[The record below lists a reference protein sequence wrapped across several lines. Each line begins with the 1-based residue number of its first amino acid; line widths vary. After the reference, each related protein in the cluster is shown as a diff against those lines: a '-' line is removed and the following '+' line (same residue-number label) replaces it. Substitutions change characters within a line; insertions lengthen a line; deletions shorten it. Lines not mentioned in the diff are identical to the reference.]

1 MKKLFDWFDN
11 NILGLLAGFLLV
23 FIPLY
28 PKVPLFDIIPGYI
41 VRIRLE
47 DLLISFT
54 IFIWLILLVR
64 KKITLKDN
72 PLFKPIALYLIF
84 GLLSVLTAIFVV
96 HTVPLQKLHIEKIV
110 LHYIRRIEYFS
121 LFFIFFSSIKSFR
134 QVKIYL
140 TLFIITVL
148 SVTIYGYGQKY
159 FYWPAFSTMNRE
171 FSKGFMLYLGPHG
184 RVLSTFGGHYDL
196 AAFTMIG
203 LLILWSIFFSIKNK
217 IAKLA
222 TFLII
227 CGAFWLLI
235 LTASRISFLAYLGG
249 LVFLFFLWAYKK
261 GVGWAL
267 GRYLMV
273 SALSILIMM
282 SFGDLGDR
290 FNKLLRLN
298 ERLSGIRDLVL
309 KPAVAPPSQKSVFLV
324 NNISDIASKSD
335 QPPVTDKN
343 VATRPSDVE
352 SDIPL
357 TTTTIVNGKKITV
370 TKKRTYSETAFTYDL
385 STAIRFDALWPRAIQ
400 GFLRS
405 PLLGSG
411 YSTLTKERVEEFTDA
426 ESTDNDYLRAL
437 GETGLLGTMAFFGII
452 GVTLMI
458 IWKSLAGITDSYF
471 YAFLIGVS
479 GAIFGLLINATY
491 IDVFEASKVAFPF
504 WSLIG
509 ITLGAI
515 NVTKAEI
522 DKHRKPMFLEFHF
535 RDNLRKFFGFFRT
548 DVFII
553 LVICS
558 LAFILRTYKLDNPI
572 ADWHSWRQADTSAVT
587 RNFERYGINFLY
599 PIYDDLSSIASG
611 KPNPNGYR
619 MVEFPIY
626 NAISVTVRKII
637 PEGPLERTERLVSI
651 LFSLGTIVFLFLLTR
666 KYIGRGVGILTA
678 FIYAVLPYN
687 LFYNRV
693 ILPDPFMVFTS
704 LGFIYFF
711 DKWLDHG
718 KFRNYLISLIFSMI
732 SLLAKPYAVFFY
744 LPLLYLLWK
753 KWGIKSLFNPF
764 VIIYFIL
771 SVIPFFWWRG
781 WISHFPEGIPASE
794 WLLNGNGIRFKGAFF
809 NWIFADRI
817 SREILGFWGVVFL
830 VFGILGKLKEKE
842 GLLFHFLGLSSLL
855 YLFTFATGNVQ
866 HDYYQILI
874 IPAICVFVAKGIASV
889 YEYTKNSNRY
899 LGLALILVVFAFME
913 SFGWYQIRDLFNINH
928 PEIVEAGVALDKV
941 APRKALVIAPY
952 GGDTAFL
959 YQTNR
964 QGWPV
969 IEGNVDDM
977 ADKMGANYY
986 VSVNY
991 DDITQGLMKRKG
1003 FKIITATPKYVII
1016 QLTSDWKLPKD

>member
-309 KPAVAPPSQKSVFLV
+309 KPAVAPP
-324 NNISDIASKSD
+324 
-335 QPPVTDKN
+335 
-343 VATRPSDVE
+343 
-352 SDIPL
+352 
-357 TTTTIVNGKKITV
+357 
-370 TKKRTYSETAFTYDL
+370 
-385 STAIRFDALWPRAIQ
+385 
-400 GFLRS
+400 
-405 PLLGSG
+405 
-411 YSTLTKERVEEFTDA
+411 
-426 ESTDNDYLRAL
+426 
-437 GETGLLGTMAFFGII
+437 
-452 GVTLMI
+452 
-458 IWKSLAGITDSYF
+458 
-471 YAFLIGVS
+471 
-479 GAIFGLLINATY
+479 
-491 IDVFEASKVAFPF
+491 
-504 WSLIG
+504 
-509 ITLGAI
+509 
-515 NVTKAEI
+515 
-522 DKHRKPMFLEFHF
+522 
-535 RDNLRKFFGFFRT
+535 
-548 DVFII
+548 
-553 LVICS
+553 
-558 LAFILRTYKLDNPI
+558 
-572 ADWHSWRQADTSAVT
+572 
-587 RNFERYGINFLY
+587 
-599 PIYDDLSSIASG
+599 
-611 KPNPNGYR
+611 
-619 MVEFPIY
+619 
-626 NAISVTVRKII
+626 
-637 PEGPLERTERLVSI
+637 
-651 LFSLGTIVFLFLLTR
+651 
-666 KYIGRGVGILTA
+666 
-678 FIYAVLPYN
+678 
-687 LFYNRV
+687 
-693 ILPDPFMVFTS
+693 
-704 LGFIYFF
+704 
-711 DKWLDHG
+711 
-718 KFRNYLISLIFSMI
+718 
-732 SLLAKPYAVFFY
+732 
-744 LPLLYLLWK
+744 
-753 KWGIKSLFNPF
+753 
-764 VIIYFIL
+764 
-771 SVIPFFWWRG
+771 
-781 WISHFPEGIPASE
+781 
-794 WLLNGNGIRFKGAFF
+794 
-809 NWIFADRI
+809 
-817 SREILGFWGVVFL
+817 
-830 VFGILGKLKEKE
+830 
-842 GLLFHFLGLSSLL
+842 
-855 YLFTFATGNVQ
+855 
-866 HDYYQILI
+866 
-874 IPAICVFVAKGIASV
+874 
-889 YEYTKNSNRY
+889 
-899 LGLALILVVFAFME
+899 
-913 SFGWYQIRDLFNINH
+913 
-928 PEIVEAGVALDKV
+928 
-941 APRKALVIAPY
+941 
-952 GGDTAFL
+952 
-959 YQTNR
+959 
-964 QGWPV
+964 
-969 IEGNVDDM
+969 
-977 ADKMGANYY
+977 
-986 VSVNY
+986 
-991 DDITQGLMKRKG
+991 
-1003 FKIITATPKYVII
+1003 
-1016 QLTSDWKLPKD
+1016 